1 MEKLLDVE
9 GAIELFLMYA
19 SQNVNWEGST
29 TDIPRDKVNIIAAAV
44 KREFGI
50 ELSFFDINLTW
61 AHLRAYW
68 ETWVRST
75 HYVPS
80 ESVNAT
86 TGKIDISVYKWDQLV
101 RVSIFFSVHAIF
113 SLLSVSFL
121 DMFVAFFIYFFNCL
135 VLCIHVHA

>member
-68 ETWVRST
+68 ETWARST

-101 RVSIFFSVHAIF
+101 RVSLFFSVHAIF